1 VQWLVTVNLSAV
13 AFNWFYLELKGDFL
27 YFSDS
32 FLKND
37 QTMKKMNQLLWI
49 LLFPVFLLGQIAP
62 IAVNDTIV
70 FATGMEPDSVYT
82 FNLLVNDFDPEG
94 FAIEID
100 SVYQV
105 ANKTTLA
112 GESDFEYADSL
123 FTIECPPGNLF
134 GFLIQKIFKYRLRR
148 TDDPSVKSNWATLDL
163 NPAIDL
169 DFPVARND
177 TISGTPYHN
186 SYADVLANDF
196 HPLGKAIHVQTS
208 NAYSLGD
215 KVRIFVHPN
224 YYTNQKTYFYVLSDT
239 SANYQRFD
247 FGEIYLNIEH
257 NDFFNFLDINNIS
270 ALINCFETQFW
281 DLDDSL
287 HFRVPKNQLAS
298 SLLNSALWIGGF
310 DEQEDLHLAG
320 SRYRQIGQDYWHG
333 PVSDTY
339 DSLYD
344 IRWFHAWK
352 LNRTDIEFHQANWW
366 QPGYEPLEDILTWP
380 GNGDVENGQ
389 LEQIAP
395 FFDQN
400 GNGIYEPMQGDAPRI
415 KGDQA
420 IFFVFN
426 DARGTHTET
435 DGVPLGIEIH
445 AMAYAFDEP
454 ADSALWN
461 TVFFNYN
468 IINRSDTNYHDVYLG
483 LFTDTY
489 LGYMWDDRIECDV
502 QNGMYFTYNGE
513 TIDGNEDDSLA
524 YGANPPAQGI
534 MLLGGPLMEPDE
546 IDNPKYDNL
555 GNLICSEAIN
565 GIGFGDGIVDNE
577 RLGMSSFVYFN
588 GGGNSYT
595 DDPAIAVHYYTY
607 LQGLWKNGEPMLYGG
622 WGLPY
627 YSVGPECKYMWPRDS
642 DPVNWGTGGIWPNGG
657 YNQNGLYWSDEESG
671 ANPNDRRGL
680 GSIGPF
686 NLAAGESFE
695 FDFAYPWARAYDG
708 DPWSSA
714 LLLKERAAYI
724 RDLFENNNQLFQGVA
739 ELQNAYEVLKV
750 FPNPANEIVEVDLPD
765 VVGTVD
771 IIVFDAVGQPVYSEH
786 KTNPKDLILNIQ
798 HLEKGFY
805 ILQVKAENS
814 FYSARFIKN

>member
-1 VQWLVTVNLSAV
+1 
-13 AFNWFYLELKGDFL
+13 
-27 YFSDS
+27 
-32 FLKND
+32 
-37 QTMKKMNQLLWI
+37 MKKII
-49 LLFPVFLLGQIAP
+49 LFIVFASLIPIAKSQIAP
-62 IAVNDTIV
+62 VAVNDTIV

-82 FNLLVNDFDPEG
+82 FNLLLNDFDPDG

-105 ANKTTLA
+105 ADKATFA
-112 GESDFEYADSL
+112 GANDFDYADSL

-148 TDDPSVKSNWATLDL
+148 IDEPSIKSNWVTLDL

-186 SYADVLANDF
+186 SYADVLVNDY
-196 HPLGKAIHVQTS
+196 HPLDKEIHIQQGSGQIV
-208 NAYSLGD
+208 GD
-215 KVRIFVHPN
+215 KIKKSVYPT
-224 YYTNQKTYFYVLSDT
+224 YYTNQLSYYYIISDT
-239 SANYQRFD
+239 SAPFQRFD
-247 FGEIYLNIEH
+247 LGEIYLNIEH
-257 NDFFNFLDINNIS
+257 NDFYDSLDINNIS
-270 ALINCFETQFW
+270 ALINCFEMQFW
-281 DLDDSL
+281 DGDDTP

-298 SLLNSALWIGGF
+298 SLFNSSFWIGGL
-310 DEQEDLHLAG
+310 DEQDELHLAG
-320 SRYRQIGQDYWHG
+320 NRYRQVGEDYWHG
-333 PVSDTY
+333 PVSNNY
-339 DSLYD
+339 DSLFD

-352 LNRTDIEFHQANWW
+352 LNRSDIEFHQANWW

-380 GNGDVENGQ
+380 GNGDIENGES
-389 LEQIAP
+389 EQIAP

-420 IFFVFN
+420 VFFVLN
-426 DARGTHTET
+426 DTKDIHSETE
-435 DGVPLGIEIH
+435 GIPLGIEIH

-461 TVFFNYN
+461 TIFFNYN

-513 TIDGNEDDSLA
+513 AIDGNENDSLA

-565 GIGFGDGIVDNE
+565 GLGFGDGIVDNE
-577 RLGMSSFVYFN
+577 RFGMSSFVYFN
-588 GGGNSYT
+588 GGGASFSS
-595 DDPAIAVHYYTY
+595 DPGIAPHYYSY
-607 LQGLWKNGEPMLYGG
+607 MQSIWIDGVKLQYGAYG
-622 WGLPY
+622 HPSIG
-627 YSVGPECKYMWPRDS
+627 SVGPECRYMFPSDT
-642 DPVNWGTGGIWPNGG
+642 DPVNYGTYGLWPNGG
-657 YNQNGLYWSDEESG
+657 YNQNGFYWSDEESG

-686 NLAAGESFE
+686 DLASGESFE

-724 RDLFENNNQLFQGVA
+724 RDLFENNNELFQ
-739 ELQNAYEVLKV
+739 EVREPQTISISLKV
-750 FPNPANEIVEVDLPD
+750 YPNPASDKIKVEMTGISGPY
-765 VVGTVD
+765 D
-771 IIVFDAVGQPVYSEH
+771 ITVFDAVGQPVLHEYKVSLDQV
-786 KTNPKDLILNIQ
+786 NLNIQ
-798 HLEKGFY
+798 NLEKGFY
-805 ILQVKAENS
+805 MMRIKTEDSLN
-814 FYSARFIKN
+814 FARFIKN